1 LSTYT
6 RPVKISDAGIAQPV
20 DQQYRRKD
28 NLGALYSGT
37 VTASGNSADISVDNY
52 SSARFWIKVTAVSG
66 TSPTLDVYID
76 GKYEQTGDY
85 EPLASK
91 TGITATGGY
100 LIGQIDNFVFRY
112 IRIRW
117 VLGGTSPSFTFTV
130 TAQAVV

>member
-37 VTASGNSADISVDNY
+37 VTSSGNSTDISVDNY

-85 EPLASK
+85 EPLVSK

-100 LIGQIDNFVFRY
+100 LIGQIDNLVFRY